1 MWLRM
6 KKTWKLWRNR
16 KFEVPPRACLKFF
29 LYCPIASKNM
39 DLWMKT
45 RKQNKERDT
54 IPFYQ
59 VMESNNNPLSSSKN
73 IQETIQ
79 KHETSISSKA
89 YMTIYCFYSSSS
101 ALFTMKA
108 FGIYRPKWGKPLS
121 STCNLIGLSKISYF
135 VLEALQSSRYK
146 ISHKISKKC

>member
-1 MWLRM
+1 M
-6 KKTWKLWRNR
+6 
-16 KFEVPPRACLKFF
+16 PPRACLKSI
-29 LYCPIASKNM
+29 LYYLIASKNM
-39 DLWMKT
+39 DFWMKT

-54 IPFYQ
+54 IPFYH

-79 KHETSISSKA
+79 KHETSISSKD

-101 ALFTMKA
+101 AFFSMKY
-108 FGIYRPKWGKPLS
+108 FGIYRPRWGKPLS

-135 VLEALQSSRYK
+135 VLEALQSRRHK
-146 ISHKISKKC
+146 ISHKISKKW

>member
-16 KFEVPPRACLKFF
+16 KFEVPPRACLKFI
-29 LYCPIASKNM
+29 LYYLIASNNM
-39 DLWMKT
+39 ELWMKT
-45 RKQNKERDT
+45 RKQNRERDT

-79 KHETSISSKA
+79 KHETSISSKD
-89 YMTIYCFYSSSS
+89 YMTIYFFYSSRS

-108 FGIYRPKWGKPLS
+108 FGIYRPMWGKPLS
-121 STCNLIGLSKISYF
+121 STCNLIGLSKISDF
-135 VLEALQSSRYK
+135 VLEALQSPR
-146 ISHKISKKC
+146 HKISNKISQKC

>member
-1 MWLRM
+1 M
-6 KKTWKLWRNR
+6 KKTCKLWRNR

-29 LYCPIASKNM
+29 LYYPIEIKNM

-45 RKQNKERDT
+45 RKKNRDRDT

-89 YMTIYCFYSSSS
+89 YMTIYCFYSWSS
-101 ALFTMKA
+101 AFFTMKA

-121 STCNLIGLSKISYF
+121 STCNLIHLSKISYF
-135 VLEALQSSRYK
+135 VLEALQNQR
-146 ISHKISKKC
+146 HKISNKISQKF

>member
-1 MWLRM
+1 M
-6 KKTWKLWRNR
+6 
-16 KFEVPPRACLKFF
+16 PPRACLKFV
-29 LYCPIASKNM
+29 LYCLIASKNM

-45 RKQNKERDT
+45 KKQKRERDT

-79 KHETSISSKA
+79 KHETSISSKD
-89 YMTIYCFYSSSS
+89 YMTIYYFYSSSL

-108 FGIYRPKWGKPLS
+108 FGIYRPKWGKPLI
-121 STCNLIGLSKISYF
+121 STCNLIGLSKISDF
-135 VLEALQSSRYK
+135 VLEDLKSPR
-146 ISHKISKKC
+146 HKISNKISQKC